1 LIDHALMRGLATAGL
16 LSALLCKNDGQR
28 SSHDTLVMFDV
39 TNPVERAHT
48 MAKSGG
54 KNTGFDLKELL
65 SADGDLNPIEPVFT
79 KIKAL
84 LRKADVRSIEGRC
97 HSRRAAR

>member
-1 LIDHALMRGLATAGL
+1 M
-16 LSALLCKNDGQR
+16 
-28 SSHDTLVMFDV
+28 LVMFDV

-65 SADGDLNPIEPVFT
+65 SADRPIEGSGSV
-79 KIKAL
+79 
-84 LRKADVRSIEGRC
+84 SIIGG
-97 HSRRAAR
+97 